1 MNAKLIFFLSS
12 ILSGGPHGDKLL
24 ARRGVYRYTVI
35 KVRLGGSHLHSHSE
49 ALQHLVAAPAHH
61 VETHHLLLL
70 PSADQLHHRLRL
82 PGGHG
87 VIQRRE
93 LRLVDLQILL
103 AELLRG
109 FLLSQ
114 TNRPDLK
121 LIIFGLII
129 SKHLS
134 KFCT

>member
-1 MNAKLIFFLSS
+1 MDRHA
-12 ILSGGPHGDKLL
+12 
-24 ARRGVYRYTVI
+24 VV
-35 KVRLGGSHLHSHSE
+35 KVRLGGAHLDGHPE
-49 ALQHLVAAPAHH
+49 ALEHLVAAPSHH

-93 LRLVDLQILL
+93 LGLVDLQILL

-109 FLLSQ
+109 FLLSE
-114 TNRPDLK
+114 TNCPDLK
-121 LIIFGLII
+121 ILGV
-129 SKHLS
+129 
-134 KFCT
+134 C